1 MKNKKIITAILV
13 LFTMV
18 ISLMPMTAMAAVTV
32 TDDYYNVPFTGGVVN
47 NTSAN
52 GPAVAHRD
60 WTGAATISYP
70 TDSITGSEVLKVAIP
85 STASSLYRF
94 GTESVST
101 VSGLKSKVIWYELSF
116 KFDDYVLPTQLTS
129 TGTIFN
135 ILKDGS
141 LVMGTTITDTTAV
154 IPNVKIEAD
163 KWYKLVVAVDAVDT
177 LTLGTTNYARFY
189 AWLNGK
195 MLNTDR
201 PSSIGGANWYMTKLA
216 HSTNYADTITQLRMQ
231 VNANNAGDGS
241 ISVDDFKIY
250 TSSVGVKNA
259 GFDPMAIYEGCGL
272 TVSDGNMVLIGDK
285 LFVNDGTKLSDISA
299 AVSSPGN
306 ISYSN
311 ADTTASAI
319 GESIYVASSAG
330 GIKTYSIE
338 KKEGFMLAENYY
350 DIDYNTGAAVN
361 AAGTLIF
368 DRVAGTVSQSFAND
382 AIKGNSH
389 ASFTGSGMVLGKQ
402 GINAT
407 NLDQRTTWYELSLK
421 MNGTVARTDLRS
433 GKAIF
438 EIGEDGTFYIG
449 SMRDVPSYGQ
459 PITTDKKLVADKW
472 YNIKIAVDWLDTY
485 VSDDEE
491 VYPKFYCWLNGELL
505 KTSDSID
512 YTMHW
517 YNGGDLRKSMTNLM
531 MYTQSTNL
539 SIDDLKVYTTYT
551 TVRDAEGNLAARE
564 GFLDDFVNLEDNTM
578 KVIDDKLY
586 ITDADATYVDVAA
599 ASESKVLN
607 LSGEDISASTDK
619 ALGNTVYLRSKNGVV
634 LLNVVINEASYT
646 VDSVD
651 LSDAS
656 APKIT
661 VTNTTPGEKNVSFV
675 IAAYDEDGNVKK
687 LVDAVSK
694 SGKVAW
700 ETNEIT
706 FNEIDLTD
714 ADSYRLF
721 VWDSLSKLV
730 PVFNIAPQA
739 IN

>member
-32 TDDYYNVPFTGGVVN
+32 TDDYYNVPFTGGVIN
-47 NTSAN
+47 NTSAD
-52 GPAVAHRD
+52 GPTVAHRD
-60 WTGAATISYP
+60 WTGVATISYP
-70 TDSITGSEVLKVAIP
+70 TDAITGSEVLKVAIP

-141 LVMGTTITDTTAV
+141 LVMGTTTSDTTAV

-177 LTLGTTNYARFY
+177 LTVGANVFARFY
-189 AWLNGK
+189 AWLNGE
-195 MLNTDR
+195 MLATDR

-216 HSTNYADTITQLRMQ
+216 HTDNYVDSFAQLRLH
-231 VNANNAGDGS
+231 VTANTDGDGS
-241 ISVDDFKIY
+241 ISMDDFKIY
-250 TSSVGVKNA
+250 TSSVGVNNS
-259 GFDPMAIYEGCGL
+259 GFDPTAIFADCGL
-272 TVSDGNMVLIGDK
+272 TVSNGNMVLIGDK
-285 LFVNDGTKLSDISA
+285 LFVNDGTKISEIA
-299 AVSSPGN
+299 SAVSSEGN
-306 ISYSN
+306 ISFSN
-311 ADTTASAI
+311 ADTEAVAV
-319 GESIYVASSAG
+319 GEKIYVASSAG
-330 GIKTYSIE
+330 GIKTYSIK
-338 KKEGFMLAENYY
+338 KKEAFMLAENYF
-350 DIDYNTGAAVN
+350 DLDYNTGAAVN
-361 AAGTLIF
+361 AASALAF
-368 DRVAGTVSQSFAND
+368 ERVAGTVSQSYAND
-382 AIKGNSH
+382 AVKGNSH
-389 ASFTGSGMVLGKQ
+389 TSFTGSGMVLGKQ
-402 GINAT
+402 SINAE
-407 NLDQRTTWYELSLK
+407 NLDQRTIWYELSLK
-421 MNGTVARTDLRS
+421 MNGAVARTDLRS
-433 GKAIF
+433 GKPVF

-449 SMRDVPSYGQ
+449 SMRNVPAYGQ

-491 VYPKFYCWLNGELL
+491 IYPKFYCWLNGELL

-517 YNGGDLRKSMTNLM
+517 YNGGDLRKQMTNLM
-531 MYTQSTNL
+531 MYTESTNL

-551 TVRDAEGNLAARE
+551 PVRDADGKLAVRE
-564 GFLDDFVNLEDNTM
+564 GFLNDFVNVDEDTM
-578 KVIDDKLY
+578 NRLDDTLYVTDENITYANIATATGAKVLSGDG
-586 ITDADATYVDVAA
+586 TDI
-599 ASESKVLN
+599 SEST
-607 LSGEDISASTDK
+607 EK
-619 ALGNTVYLRSKNGVV
+619 ALGNTVYLRSENGVV
-634 LLNVVINEASYT
+634 LLNVLVKEASYT
-646 VDSVD
+646 VDAVD
-651 LSDAS
+651 LTNAA

-661 VTNTTPGEKNVSFV
+661 VTNTTPGAKNASFV
-675 IAAYDEDGNVKK
+675 IAAYKTENGVKK
-687 LVDAVSK
+687 LVDTTSK

-706 FNEIDLTD
+706 LNEIDLTG
-714 ADSYRLF
+714 ATTYRLF
-721 VWDSLSKLV
+721 VWDSLAKLV
-730 PVFNIAPQA
+730 PVFNFEAQA